1 MNTKVDKKKVTFL
14 ISTLGGGGA
23 ERVCVILA
31 NGLASIGW
39 HVDVVVVQDLKSSK
53 KESLSE
59 NVNFICLNAKRAR
72 YAPIKLLKYLRDS
85 QPDVVITMNNEV
97 AIAEYISNL
106 FVPRLYT
113 LVHRSVTTL
122 SSVVSQSGGGRR
134 ALLCYW
140 FIKKVLM
147 NVDCIVN
154 QCLGMAKDT
163 LEELKIETI
172 KNRKIFNPVSCGHL
186 DAKPLKKAKYSNYI
200 LTVGRLDNNKS
211 FHLAIEGLAALPTQF
226 SSVELWIAGDGSL
239 SLKLLTLAQK
249 LNVGHRV
256 RFLGF
261 CQDVKTLYENAGL
274 VSLTSKF
281 EGFPNVLLEA
291 IAYGTPIVSFDCL
304 HGPSEI
310 IVEGVNGFL
319 VQERSVEALAMAYA
333 KGLNTEWNKSQV
345 CQTAERFSEQHI
357 LQQWD
362 QLLKS
367 FLENQKATNV

>member
-1 MNTKVDKKKVTFL
+1 MLNPKVHKKKITFL

-39 HVDVVVVQDLKSSK
+39 LVDVVVVQDLKSSK

-85 QPDVVITMNNEV
+85 QPDVVLTMNNEV

-122 SSVVSQSGGGRR
+122 SSVVSQCGGGRR

-163 LEELKIETI
+163 LEELNIEKI
-172 KNRKIFNPVSCGHL
+172 KNLKIYNPVSSSCKGISL
-186 DAKPLKKAKYSNYI
+186 ITEKTSNYI
-200 LTVGRLDNNKS
+200 LAVGRLDKNKS
-211 FHLAIEGLAALPTQF
+211 FHLAIDGLAALPTEY
-226 SSVELWIAGDGSL
+226 SSVELWIAGDGPL
-239 SLKLLTLAQK
+239 RQKLLALAEK

-256 RFLGF
+256 KFLGF

-274 VSLTSKF
+274 VSLTSEF
-281 EGFPNVLLEA
+281 EGFPNILLEA
-291 IAYGTPIVSFDCL
+291 IAYGTPIVSVDCPN
-304 HGPSEI
+304 GPSEI
-310 IVEGVNGFL
+310 VVEGVNGFL
-319 VQERSVEALAMAYA
+319 VQERSAEALAMAYA
-333 KGLNTEWNKSQV
+333 KGLNTEWNNSQV

-367 FLENQKATNV
+367 FLENQKANNV